1 MSEEPATYTTGRAI
15 AESQVNDQL
24 RKVPYR
30 PDVNAKIG
38 HVTSTILLQQI
49 YFWWKVNGERAFY
62 KFQSPCSH
70 DLYKE
75 GDSWDEELG
84 FGPSEFI
91 TARKK
96 IATKI
101 TRGTS
106 KTKVLDQDKLT
117 SLVIYWTDSGRVT
130 WYEINKD
137 LYHKLIGESYQTK
150 SKYPIR
156 RSKDYLEAGV
166 GSIPIPEITSE
177 ITLDTHSE
185 VSADPSPSG
194 DAVQPALIQA
204 IPVAEK
210 KESDH
215 QGEDPKKTLELVLID
230 HFVEASRIE
239 RPVRRVK
246 GDYSADQTRWRKPV
260 QVIAEL
266 VDWDTR
272 EAVRLLDATLERLL
286 GGALTVSSPLSLVET
301 ARSIK
306 GEWARGQPAR
316 VNGHAPAQV
325 SVGGGQ
331 RWG

>member
-194 DAVQPALIQA
+194 DAVQPALIQTVSD
-204 IPVAEK
+204 PVE
-210 KESDH
+210 KESDTRK
-215 QGEDPKKTLELVLID
+215 ELELVLID

-239 RPVRRVK
+239 RPIRRVK
-246 GDYSADQTRWRKPV
+246 GDYKADQTRWRKPI

-286 GGALTVSSPLSLVET
+286 GGTRPITISSPLSLVET

-316 VNGHAPAQV
+316 VSGRQPQTM